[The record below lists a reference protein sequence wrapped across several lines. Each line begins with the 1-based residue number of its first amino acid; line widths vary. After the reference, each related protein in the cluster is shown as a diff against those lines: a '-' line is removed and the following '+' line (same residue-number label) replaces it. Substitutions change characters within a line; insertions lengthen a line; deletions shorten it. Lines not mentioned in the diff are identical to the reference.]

1 MTRTVGRKAIKD
13 KKKRAIHE
21 KDQGKI
27 SAITIIMDITMIAI
41 IR

>member
-1 MTRTVGRKAIKD
+1 MTRTVGRKDK

-21 KDQGKI
+21 KDQGEI

-41 IR
+41 IS